1 MKRFLMMLSLLT
13 VSVLGGT
20 ATEARV
26 LSGGAAGHAVSSANA
41 GNQVVLARHRHH
53 RHWRHR
59 HHRHW
64 GHRHHRRWGHRHHR
78 RWSVPYIGFRHG
90 HHHRRRHYH

>member
-13 VSVLGGT
+13 VSALGGT

-26 LSGGAAGHAVSSANA
+26 LSGGAVGQAVSGTSAE
-41 GNQVVLARHRHH
+41 NQVVLARHRHH

-64 GHRHHRRWGHRHHR
+64 GHRHHRRWGYRSYYLPYVGFGFGHHHHRHRHH
-78 RWSVPYIGFRHG
+78 
-90 HHHRRRHYH
+90 